1 MSGNSYLIDTNIVL
15 YLLSGDERI
24 ADILND
30 HAVNISFITELELL
44 VYKGLNQKA
53 LKIIKEFIS
62 DCTVFDI
69 NNEIKKNVVIFS
81 KKYSLKLPD
90 AIIAAT
96 GKYLNCPLITA
107 DKDFAKIEDSS
118 IILYESKL

>member
-69 NNEIKKNVVIFS
+69 NNEIKKM
-81 KKYSLKLPD
+81 
-90 AIIAAT
+90 
-96 GKYLNCPLITA
+96 
-107 DKDFAKIEDSS
+107 
-118 IILYESKL
+118 